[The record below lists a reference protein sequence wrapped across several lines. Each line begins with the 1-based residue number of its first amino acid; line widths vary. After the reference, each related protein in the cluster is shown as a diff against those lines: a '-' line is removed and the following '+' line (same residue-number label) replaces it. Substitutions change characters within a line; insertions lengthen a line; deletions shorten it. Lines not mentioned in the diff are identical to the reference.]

1 MSGRARARPRG
12 APGPGW
18 GRLERGLLDNGLRV
32 LTAPAPGLHS
42 AMMGL
47 YVRTG
52 SRHETAASNGVSH
65 LLEHLF
71 FRGSKGWPDSVAMN
85 AAVEAV
91 GGNLNGVTARDHGCY
106 YTPIHP
112 DELEVGLRIVGDLV
126 TRPLLT
132 GLEVERE
139 IILEEILDEVDPN
152 GRDIDPD
159 NLVKRLVF
167 PGHPLGFKIAG
178 TRETVRALTMRQVRR
193 HLERHY
199 TGANMV
205 LAVAGP
211 VRHAQV
217 LELAARHL
225 GALPKGE
232 RSRDRPPPPWPEGPI
247 LEVVAHDDAQ
257 AEFTLAFPCPP
268 EHHPDYPAFLCLRR
282 ILDDGLSSRLPYE
295 VVEKRGLAYSLHA
308 GLDTFSDAG
317 MLVVDAACAPRKV
330 PAVVREVSSVLAGL
344 ATRPVPAAE
353 LLRVQ
358 RRHRMTLTFSLDSA
372 ADLAGWY
379 GAGEVLS
386 APEGFEDRCRR
397 VEAVTPAEVQ
407 RVAAQAFRRGRAV
420 LVVVGQL
427 GQRAR
432 AQLERA
438 VQAGPLPP

>member
-1 MSGRARARPRG
+1 MQQVVQEHGGTVRCESEPGRGTTFTIAPAGGARGARRAGARGARRGGARAGPRPLGARPRGAGVSGRARARPRG

-32 LTAPAPGLHS
+32 LTAPTPGLHS
-42 AMMGL
+42 AMIGL

-139 IILEEILDEVDPN
+139 IILEEILDEVDPD

-178 TRETVRALTMRQVRR
+178 TRDTVRALTMRQVRR
-193 HLERHY
+193 HLARHY

-225 GALPKGE
+225 GALPRGE
-232 RSRDRPPPPWPEGPI
+232 RSRRPPAPALAGGADPRGGGARRRPGRVHPGLPLPARAPP
-247 LEVVAHDDAQ
+247 
-257 AEFTLAFPCPP
+257 
-268 EHHPDYPAFLCLRR
+268 
-282 ILDDGLSSRLPYE
+282 RLPGLPLPAPHPRRRPLLAPAL
-295 VVEKRGLAYSLHA
+295 RGGGEARPGLLAPLPASTPSA
-308 GLDTFSDAG
+308 TP
-317 MLVVDAACAPRKV
+317 ACWWWTP
-330 PAVVREVSSVLAGL
+330 PA
-344 ATRPVPAAE
+344 
-353 LLRVQ
+353 
-358 RRHRMTLTFSLDSA
+358 RRA
-372 ADLAGWY
+372 
-379 GAGEVLS
+379 
-386 APEGFEDRCRR
+386 RCRR
-397 VEAVTPAEVQ
+397 WCGRSRRCWRGWP
-407 RVAAQAFRRGRAV
+407 RGRCPRPSSCGCSGAT
-420 LVVVGQL
+420 
-427 GQRAR
+427 A
-432 AQLERA
+432 
-438 VQAGPLPP
+438 